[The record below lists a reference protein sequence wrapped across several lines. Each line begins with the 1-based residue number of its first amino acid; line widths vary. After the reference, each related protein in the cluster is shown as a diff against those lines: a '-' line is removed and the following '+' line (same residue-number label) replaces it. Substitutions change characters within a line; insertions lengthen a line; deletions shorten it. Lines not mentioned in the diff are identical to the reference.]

1 MRWTFAPS
9 GKGSKP
15 TMQDN
20 VDMEKRIPQTV
31 REKEGEVK
39 RLPRRLS
46 LGAAFA
52 LPIVALATVAEE
64 GGGGVRRRVKQ
75 QLGKKQ
81 RRLELLV
88 VIVERHVHEGR
99 HVSRR
104 LGERLRIH

>member
-52 LPIVALATVAEE
+52 LTIVALATVAAGC
-64 GGGGVRRRVKQ
+64 GGGSSSSSGNNSGGSGGPAASSGGPPPKGGAHPARR
-75 QLGKKQ
+75 
-81 RRLELLV
+81 
-88 VIVERHVHEGR
+88 
-99 HVSRR
+99 
-104 LGERLRIH
+104 